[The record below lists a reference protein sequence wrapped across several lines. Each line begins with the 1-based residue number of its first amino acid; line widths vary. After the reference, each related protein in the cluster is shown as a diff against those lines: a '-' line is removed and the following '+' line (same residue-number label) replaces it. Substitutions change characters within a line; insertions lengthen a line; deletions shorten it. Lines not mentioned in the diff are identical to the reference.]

1 MATLPP
7 LHNLSLGVRTVV
19 THPTGVAVT
28 LVPRVRAAR
37 KRDADGGE
45 VSQSSSPK
53 SLSGHAVANFS
64 TDAEVKKNLNDL
76 LEDLGCETEKGRSF
90 VNNWRHAIC
99 TNMRSKRLDY
109 NEQIRQVSRDI
120 ASEEI
125 KQSQVAMAARQ
136 GAVDGYALVGGGT
149 KGAEHTKVWDIVD
162 TSRWNVLI
170 QKAEAIRELSD
181 AIDERVEV
189 INNAEDWKASIA
201 RFINTLRSLK
211 DYPDQ
216 TGMVEKII
224 DVVRAF
230 VKNPKIASNQFF
242 NVMIMGDAGTGKTR
256 LAKIV
261 ASIFSQ
267 LGLYVHDSP
276 VEATSGDFI
285 AGFVGQTEEKVVKFL
300 SMNVERVIF
309 LDEAYALTEWNETHT
324 KLQGYSPEAVAELI
338 GFLSKNVGRIGFI
351 VAGYEDKM
359 KEDFLPANEG
369 FARRFPIRA
378 TLLPYKKEVLYK
390 IFIKSLALTY
400 MGMEPLEREAL
411 LVYEAELG
419 TRVQAFEK
427 LFTNEAK
434 FLFYDVIAASK
445 ETSIVDA
452 PMPSAPPPQN
462 QTDAENAKMER
473 RLSIHEEALRILNC
487 DEDDKK
493 PESFERFQYPH
504 LAQLFKAQAGAM
516 NNMAGVAS
524 ALLSSAVSESDLDN
538 FEADRSVMTN
548 IIMTFIEA
556 TFTGI
561 VDGALQVDLA
571 RKELMRALNK
581 GDWVTLLEEG
591 GEYVWQD
598 APERCVVPNGKECD
612 NPITIP
618 MKAENIVLKHRKDPW
633 ADWTEECSLP
643 ITDRPW
649 QPLGTA
655 QPGGRGR
662 GGRGGGRAAA
672 SGSGSESESASAAG
686 SSSAESGVT
695 ASSEALSIEPDPEAV
710 ATYEYKGKMYDFYDN
725 LSPVLTKKEER
736 ESLRRYLAEN
746 HSTSVGELGKQSAK
760 TEYQHAKTEWYNKEI
775 RKASARGGTRSG
787 A

>member
-28 LVPRVRAAR
+28 LVPRVRAAQ
-37 KRDADGGE
+37 KRDADGGA
-45 VSQSSSPK
+45 VSRSSQPLGRLTS
-53 SLSGHAVANFS
+53 HYVANFS

-109 NEQIRQVSRDI
+109 NEQIRQISRDI

-149 KGAEHTKVWDIVD
+149 KSAEHTKVWDIVD

-230 VKNPKIASNQFF
+230 VKNPKISSNQFF

-434 FLFYDVIAASK
+434 FLFLDVIAASK

-452 PMPSAPPPQN
+452 PMPSAPSQQN

-571 RKELMRALNK
+571 RKELMLALNK
-581 GDWVTLLEEG
+581 GNWVTLLEEG

-612 NPITIP
+612 NRITIP
-618 MKAENIVLKHRKDPW
+618 MKAEKIVLKHSKDPW
-633 ADWTEECSLP
+633 ADWTECSLP

-655 QPGGRGR
+655 QPGG
-662 GGRGGGRAAA
+662 
-672 SGSGSESESASAAG
+672 SGKKKSASAAG

-710 ATYEYKGKMYDFYDN
+710 VTYEYKGKMYDFYDDSSPE
-725 LSPVLTKKEER
+725 LSKKEEG
-736 ESLRRYLAEN
+736 ESLRRYMDEN
-746 HSTSVGELGKQSAK
+746 HPTRRGEEGKQSAK
-760 TEYQHAKTEWYNKEI
+760 NEYQHAKTEWYNKEK
-775 RKASARGGTRSG
+775 RKASARLGTRSG
-787 A
+787 AQG

>member
-28 LVPRVRAAR
+28 LVPRVRGAQ
-37 KRDADGGE
+37 KRDADGGA
-45 VSQSSSPK
+45 VSRSSSPK

-64 TDAEVKKNLNDL
+64 TDAEVKKNLDDL
-76 LEDLGCETEKGRSF
+76 LEDLGCETKKGRSF

-109 NEQIRQVSRDI
+109 NEQIRQISRDI

-136 GAVDGYALVGGGT
+136 GAVDGYALTGGGA
-149 KGAEHTKVWDIVD
+149 KSNPEHTKVWDIVD
-162 TSRWNVLI
+162 TSRWSVLI

-181 AIDERVEV
+181 AIDKRVEV

-230 VKNPKIASNQFF
+230 VKNPKISSNQFF

-434 FLFYDVIAASK
+434 FLFLDVIAASK

-452 PMPSAPPPQN
+452 PMPSAPSQQN
-462 QTDAENAKMER
+462 QTDAKNAKMER

-571 RKELMRALNK
+571 RKELMVALNK
-581 GDWVTLLEEG
+581 GNWVTLLEEG

-598 APERCVVPNGKECD
+598 APKRCVVPNGKECD
-612 NPITIP
+612 NRITIP
-618 MKAENIVLKHRKDPW
+618 MKAEKIVLKKSKEDPW
-633 ADWTEECSLP
+633 ADWTNCILP

-649 QPLGTA
+649 QPLVTA
-655 QPGGRGR
+655 GRGR
-662 GGRGGGRAAA
+662 GRG
-672 SGSGSESESASAAG
+672 SGSGSESASAAG
-686 SSSAESGVT
+686 SSSAT
-695 ASSEALSIEPDPEAV
+695 ASSEARSIEPDPEAV
-710 ATYEYKGKMYDFYDN
+710 VTYEYKGKMYDFYDDSSPE
-725 LSPVLTKKEER
+725 LSKKEEG
-736 ESLRRYLAEN
+736 ESLRRYMDEN
-746 HSTSVGELGKQSAK
+746 PPTARGEEGKQSAK
-760 TEYQHAKTEWYNKEI
+760 LYYQRAKTEWYNKEK
-775 RKASARGGTRSG
+775 REAGGTRLGTRSG
-787 A
+787 AQG